1 MEWECYVYTGWSRH
15 RRRKEESKQ
24 VCRMTSLGQ
33 EFEGDRM
40 LAVLEREK
48 DVDDDCTVVAA
59 RMPNE
64 CVLGL
69 KNDCMMVAALN
80 PMK

>member
-1 MEWECYVYTGWSRH
+1 
-15 RRRKEESKQ
+15 
-24 VCRMTSLGQ
+24 
-33 EFEGDRM
+33 M

-48 DVDDDCTVVAA
+48 DVDDDCAVVAA

-80 PMK
+80 PINERRLKLKH